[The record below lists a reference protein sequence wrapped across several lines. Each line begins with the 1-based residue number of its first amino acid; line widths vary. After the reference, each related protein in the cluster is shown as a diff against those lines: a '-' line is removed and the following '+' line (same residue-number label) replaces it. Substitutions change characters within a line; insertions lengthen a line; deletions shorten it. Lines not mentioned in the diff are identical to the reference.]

1 MKEKPIGMGVA
12 HERLVLFS
20 KKYSVAKRRQLVEEK
35 TRFDF

>member
-12 HERLVLFS
+12 HEMLVFS
-20 KKYSVAKRRQLVEEK
+20 KKYSVAKRRQLIEEK